1 MSTCLFKLL
10 IGHLLA
16 YLGSGISFGGLM
28 IRVLLQVH
36 ATNRTLPG
44 GIAGAAFASHRANV
58 SQLLAGMGGGLPLG
72 ILLLRGWLSLAGRS
86 RQGGQ
91 QEEH

>member
-1 MSTCLFKLL
+1 M
-10 IGHLLA
+10 A

-44 GIAGAAFASHRANV
+44 CIAGAAFASHRANV
-58 SQLLAGMGGGLPLG
+58 GQLLAAMGGGLPPGLG
-72 ILLLRGWLSLAGRS
+72 GMPSLSGPKLPGL
-86 RQGGQ
+86 GGGFPGLGLPKKK
-91 QEEH
+91 